1 MTPTEVKDA
10 RKNRSETENGSDE
23 SQLSG
28 DERTMIS
35 KKKQIEIIDEI
46 IGDMAKA
53 AIEGVRTVDQNK
65 EDDDDDDDVD
75 TKDSVVKKSIVPFD
89 IEDENI
95 AQNIDPNL
103 LVTTEDIDSGISSY
117 KSIINDKSLIPEED
131 ESMEIEKRSEI
142 PTEEISTI
150 EDVYDDAKNSVN
162 DDSINQNEYDSSQFI
177 RLNTNMVEKRSE
189 IPMIQSDYSSFQI
202 DPDTQAIIDDVVNHD
217 KRFLI
222 PKISKKYNRILE
234 EERKEAELDDKN
246 NKGDKRTTS
255 SIYHATRNPQKN
267 ISVSFLEKPKQ
278 AKVKSPSF
286 RSRIKL

>member
-1 MTPTEVKDA
+1 MTPTEVKEA
-10 RKNRSETENGSDE
+10 RKNRSENENGSGE

-189 IPMIQSDYSSFQI
+189 IPMLQSDYSSFQI

-267 ISVSFLEKPKQ
+267 ISVSFPEKPKQ

-286 RSRIKL
+286 RC